1 MQKVLKWFLSITL
14 AIAMCFGIT
23 VVATNSSVELAIADT
38 ITDYYSE
45 ITATG
50 GKALLGQIHDL
61 ITTTHKKY
69 TSYDDCK
76 DPSKVK
82 LTDPGTGGQ
91 LMEFYAQANLS
102 STWQSGNSGTWNREH
117 VWCQSRSNGLWGTSG
132 GGSDL
137 HHIRPTESRV
147 NSTRGNKKYGEVSN
161 GKEVRY
167 VDASGNDI
175 ALAGYYTGNG
185 DNGTFEPKDSVKG
198 DVARIVM
205 YVYTHYN
212 TYSNSIFGGYAK
224 TNGSGGSFGTLKFT
238 DIVSASSESAAISML
253 LDWNESDPVSQIE
266 ITRNEAVYNI
276 QGNRNPFIDNQEYA
290 NAIWGDGTVIPSPS
304 ELKSISLNKTT
315 FSLQE
320 GKSEQLKVTPNPS
333 DALVS
338 VNWTSSNESV
348 ATVSASGLVTAK
360 SVGTATITATSTENP
375 SITATA
381 QVTVQK
387 SSYKVATITLDS
399 FELTSGYGFK
409 SWSAG
414 ELSGTAWIYGGNSAY
429 PQTNGMQFNKNQSSY
444 YLASTTAAS
453 GPIRSVTVM
462 AHTANTADRDWKL
475 LTSDTPYG
483 NVSGKPT
490 NGTDQGT
497 QTVTLSGTTWTVSG
511 EDTYF
516 ALTYEY
522 PSSGQSA
529 AAYIDSIIIEY
540 GDASSEHVCGHVCGI
555 CSKCLDETCTDP
567 VCAEKCQGH
576 SGGEDQP
583 DIDDIKLQ
591 EFHNAVAD
599 IVTDGTLEARLAS
612 INKAISA
619 YHALTDAQKVSAEGD
634 IAALLEAIK
643 DYNQTVN
650 SYNEEAKKANNA
662 AGAVRG

>member
-1 MQKVLKWFLSITL
+1 
-14 AIAMCFGIT
+14 MCFGIT

-50 GKALLGQIHDL
+50 GNELLGQVHDL
-61 ITTTHKKY
+61 ITKTHTTY
-69 TSYDDCK
+69 TSYSDCSN
-76 DPSKVK
+76 PTYVQR
-82 LTDPGTGGQ
+82 TDPGSSSAYV
-91 LMEFYAQANLS
+91 MEFYSQADIS
-102 STWQSGNSGTWNREH
+102 ATWGSGNVGTWNREH
-117 VWCQSRSNGLWGTSG
+117 LWCQSLSNGLWTDVSNSTRS

-137 HHIRPTESRV
+137 YHIRPAESRL
-147 NSTRGNKKYGEVSN
+147 NSTRGNNKYGELTNRDNSKVYY
-161 GKEVRY
+161 K
-167 VDASGNDI
+167 DAGGNNVAHGGYNSG
-175 ALAGYYTGNG
+175 GV
-185 DNGTFEPKDSVKG
+185 FEPLDEVKG
-198 DVARIVM
+198 DVARILM

-212 TYSNSIFGGYAK
+212 TYSNVHGT
-224 TNGSGGSFGTLKFT
+224 TNGSASCFGTLNFT
-238 DIVSASSESAAISML
+238 HVISASSEAAAISML
-253 LDWNESDPVSQIE
+253 LEWNKSDPVDQVE
-266 ITRNEAVYNI
+266 ITRNEVVYDI
-276 QGNRNPFIDNQEYA
+276 QGNRNPFVDHPEYA
-290 NAIWGDGTVIPSPS
+290 DAIWGDSAVIPPS
-304 ELKSISLNKTT
+304 AELKSISISPSSITLT
-315 FSLQE
+315 E
-320 GKSEQLKVTPNPS
+320 GKSQTFTVTPNPS
-333 DALVS
+333 NASANVT
-338 VNWTSSNESV
+338 WTSSNEAV
-348 ATVSASGLVTAK
+348 ASVSASGLVTAK

-414 ELSGTAWIYGGNSAY
+414 ELSGTAWIYGGNAAY
-429 PQTNGMQFNKNQSSY
+429 PQTNGMQFNKNQPSY

-522 PSSGQSA
+522 PSSGSSA

-540 GDASSEHVCGHVCGI
+540 GDASAEHVCGHVCGI

-591 EFHNAVAD
+591 EFHNAVVD

-634 IAALLEAIK
+634 IAALLEAIE